1 MDKAPRMLVAGRR
14 HCARAAK
21 NFPVAQALFALAT
34 LVVVCGKALAET
46 PGTKLDF
53 ARQFDIG
60 AGRNL
65 FLECR
70 GAAPAGYPTVVLTSG
85 YHASSDTWIQR
96 DSLSLLPLAVGPAV
110 LPGLARENR
119 VCAYDRPGTMRNM
132 ADAPMTGRSTP
143 VAQPRTVRD
152 LVSELHG
159 LLSAA
164 QLPTPYVLVGH
175 SLGGLIALHYAQT
188 YSSDVRGIVFVDALS
203 PALPIQLGTLWPLYL
218 RVLNPPLQ
226 DQRLRPYPSLR
237 QPESEQVDIDASID
251 QLRQAPP
258 LPPMPL
264 AVLTKTEPFELQPGS
279 LPAGITSESWAA
291 IDTAF
296 DNAQRYFVELVPTT
310 PQVFATGSRHDI
322 QLSQPDL
329 VINATRLVISRAA
342 AAATNNP

>member
-1 MDKAPRMLVAGRR
+1 MDKVARMLVAGRR
-14 HCARAAK
+14 RCARAAK
-21 NFPVAQALFALAT
+21 DFPLGHALFALAT
-34 LVVVCGKALAET
+34 FVAVCGKVLAET

-60 AGRNL
+60 ASRKL

-70 GAAPAGYPTVVLTSG
+70 GVAPAGYPTVVLIAG
-85 YHASSDTWIQR
+85 YHGSSDSWTQR
-96 DSLSLLPLAVGPAV
+96 DALSLLPLAVGPPV

-119 VCAYDRPGTMRNM
+119 VCAYDRPGTLRSM
-132 ADAPMTGRSTP
+132 ADAPLTDRSTP

-164 QLPTPYVLVGH
+164 QVPTPYILVGH
-175 SLGGLIALHYAQT
+175 SLGGLIALLYART

-203 PALPIQLGTLWPLYL
+203 PTLPIQLDALWPLYL

-226 DQRLRPYPSLR
+226 DQPVSSMR
-237 QPESEQVDIDASID
+237 QPESEKVDIDASID
-251 QLRQAPP
+251 QVRQAPP

-264 AVLTKTEPFELQPGS
+264 AVLTKTEPFQLPPGFT

-296 DNAQRYFVELVPTT
+296 GNAQRYFVELMPTT
-310 PQVFATGSRHDI
+310 PQVFATGSEHNI
-322 QLSQPDL
+322 QASEPDL

-342 AAATNNP
+342 AASTNDR

>member
-1 MDKAPRMLVAGRR
+1 MLVAGPR
-14 HCARAAK
+14 HYAHAAK

-34 LVVVCGKALAET
+34 FVAVCGKVLAET
-46 PGTKLDF
+46 PDTKLDF

-60 AGRNL
+60 AGRKL

-70 GAAPAGYPTVVLTSG
+70 GAAPAGYPTVVLISG
-85 YHASSDTWIQR
+85 YYGSSDSWTER
-96 DSLSLLPLAVGPAV
+96 EPLELSPLAVGPAV

-119 VCAYDRPGTMRNM
+119 VCAYDRPGTLRAM
-132 ADAPMTGRSTP
+132 ADAPLTDRSTP

-164 QLPTPYVLVGH
+164 QVPTPYVLVGH
-175 SLGGLIALHYAQT
+175 SLGGLIALLYART

-203 PALPIQLGTLWPLYL
+203 PTMPIQLGALWPLYL
-218 RVLNPPLQ
+218 GVLNPPLQ
-226 DQRLRPYPSLR
+226 DQPVPSLR
-237 QPESEQVDIDASID
+237 QPESERVDIDASID
-251 QLRQAPP
+251 QVRQALP
-258 LPPMPL
+258 LPPLPL
-264 AVLTKTEPFELQPGS
+264 AVLTKTEPFQIQPGS
-279 LPAGITSESWAA
+279 LPAGITGAA

-296 DNAQRYFVELVPTT
+296 GNAQRYFVELVPTT
-310 PQVFATGSRHDI
+310 PQVFATGSGHNI

-342 AAATNNP
+342 AASTNNR